1 MKKPFQTVARRVR
14 QLKNPGPVVK
24 AVRYH
29 VGQAWSEWK
38 RATARKKKHR
48 IFCAWLS
55 HLRSSPPDVLIG
67 ANYANQGG
75 VCHHIRAIRRY
86 SALRVELAPS
96 DKLLGSL
103 ALKDLQNELKQPF
116 MDFAPTGI
124 RAIHSHVF
132 PSFIEWC
139 RKHQDSGAR
148 WVHTYH
154 LLYFPEHAKDGLL
167 PWQKKVNES
176 LVNDAR
182 HADVR
187 ISVSRWQQRYLQE
200 NHGIETIYIPNGA
213 DAALCERADGQRFVR
228 RTGMSGFI
236 LYAGRNDPVKNP
248 ADFVRLAQ
256 RLPNQEFVMVGPG
269 LTREVLGTE
278 WSVDVPANLYLYGPA
293 THTETQDAIA
303 ACSALVV
310 TSKREGLPT
319 LVLEAMAQSK
329 PVVVPD
335 EPGCME
341 AVGHGEF
348 GSIYRQDD
356 LNDLAEKT
364 LTVLADTQR
373 NQGARQRVLSEY
385 DWRVVIPQLDAIY
398 QGQT

>member
-1 MKKPFQTVARRVR
+1 
-14 QLKNPGPVVK
+14 
-24 AVRYH
+24 
-29 VGQAWSEWK
+29 
-38 RATARKKKHR
+38 
-48 IFCAWLS
+48 
-55 HLRSSPPDVLIG
+55 
-67 ANYANQGG
+67 
-75 VCHHIRAIRRY
+75 
-86 SALRVELAPS
+86 
-96 DKLLGSL
+96 
-103 ALKDLQNELKQPF
+103 
-116 MDFAPTGI
+116 
-124 RAIHSHVF
+124 
-132 PSFIEWC
+132 
-139 RKHQDSGAR
+139 
-148 WVHTYH
+148 
-154 LLYFPEHAKDGLL
+154 
-167 PWQKKVNES
+167 
-176 LVNDAR
+176 
-182 HADVR
+182 
-187 ISVSRWQQRYLQE
+187 
-200 NHGIETIYIPNGA
+200 
-213 DAALCERADGQRFVR
+213 
-228 RTGMSGFI
+228 MSGFI